1 MREFI
6 NPGDL
11 FDRLKAAWGPES
23 SGSWSVENPAKGHCS
38 ATSLVIHDAFGGSIL
53 KTHTPGGTHFYNMVD
68 GVRWDMTVSRFD
80 RPIPFADLP
89 SSREEALADA
99 TPARYEALKARMALR

>member
-1 MREFI
+1 MSVVREFI

-53 KTHTPGGTHFYNMVD
+53 KTHTPAARISTTWSTACVGT
-68 GVRWDMTVSRFD
+68 
-80 RPIPFADLP
+80 
-89 SSREEALADA
+89 
-99 TPARYEALKARMALR
+99 